1 MACSPALPG
10 LLKEMVGR
18 EDAFAGKPR
27 SYSGTMPT
35 ERFSPLI
42 RPSVSS
48 PAFDLPAPSGGGV
61 EAFIWGGG
69 RVAPCGEAAHIER
82 RSKRSRP
89 EAMPPDECRSEGT
102 PSPGEGPDVRGE
114 PFFAYFF
121 LAFEKKVSRRKGETI
136 SGRYRRNGYVHHAET
151 GRLSGR
157 LRKQAHSHSPPH
169 YQIAGEKKGNRSC
182 PKCLACSLHPERTT
196 AYAYANPSR

>member
-1 MACSPALPG
+1 MRTPSRASLAPT
-10 LLKEMVGR
+10 VGR
-18 EDAFAGKPR
+18 CPPNASHHSLGRALARLLLICPPLREAEWRR
-27 SYSGTMPT
+27 SS
-35 ERFSPLI
+35 
-42 RPSVSS
+42 
-48 PAFDLPAPSGGGV
+48 
-61 EAFIWGGG
+61 GGG

-102 PSPGEGPDVRGE
+102 PSLGEGPDVRGE
-114 PFFAYFF
+114 PLFAYFF

-136 SGRYRRNGYVHHAET
+136 SGHYRRNGYVHHAET

-157 LRKQAHSHSPPH
+157 LRKQAPQPPH